1 MTTDVS
7 NSNTSRRSNPKTAQA
22 WPIKARQVAIGAIAI
37 LKGISRIA
45 SGIDGHAKSLN
56 AIAEQ
61 AIADLNAHN
70 YDNVLSALESTRNA
84 TATQRHA
91 ALDVFRDTQDV
102 ARQIERALE
111 GKYD

>member
-37 LKGISRIA
+37 LKGISRSA
-45 SGIDGHAKSLN
+45 SGIDGHAKCLN
-56 AIAEQ
+56 GIAEQ
-61 AIADLNAHN
+61 AIEDLLVGN
-70 YDNVLSALESTRNA
+70 YENVQAALESIRND

-91 ALDVFRDTQDV
+91 SLDVFRDAHDAAGQL
-102 ARQIERALE
+102 ERALV

>member
-70 YDNVLSALESTRNA
+70 YDNVLSALESIRNA
-84 TATQRHA
+84 TATQRHTA
-91 ALDVFRDTQDV
+91 AEIKLRSGD
-102 ARQIERALE
+102 ARAGLAAARRGE
-111 GKYD
+111 Y